1 MEMSCQKEER
11 VECLR
16 PECQTHWNTLIIL
29 LASCVC
35 VCGLCEHIVFPLVF
49 FLSLSPPLPIITVV
63 LWEFRLQMERVI
75 QRTRYHKIPMV
86 FFSHHFRLIQL
97 FIFIPI
103 FSFRCPCLCSI
114 STRLNLGA
122 GNSGPCDLWEM
133 SFLHSLLHHFRH
145 IHTTKIKD
153 NGKKGRSTNKTADNE
168 WIKNKK
174 KTENKC
180 TQIYHYEY

>member
-1 MEMSCQKEER
+1 MKKKKKTVFVLSHFMFHGNE
-11 VECLR
+11 L
-16 PECQTHWNTLIIL
+16 PEGRESRMLETGVSNPLKYINNFTRFV
-29 LASCVC
+29 CVC

-122 GNSGPCDLWEM
+122 GNSGPCDL
-133 SFLHSLLHHFRH
+133 
-145 IHTTKIKD
+145 
-153 NGKKGRSTNKTADNE
+153 
-168 WIKNKK
+168 
-174 KTENKC
+174 
-180 TQIYHYEY
+180 